1 MHLLCV
7 GISHRTAAVELRE
20 KLAFDAAACR
30 DALGQWGR
38 RFDRAGFVLL
48 STCNRT
54 ELYTARPLHSEPAR
68 QAVVEMLAEA
78 GRIDPAQL
86 AAAAYHH
93 VNRDMIEHL
102 FRVCCS
108 LDSMVLGETQIV
120 SQVKQA
126 YDLATQSRR
135 CNRPLHIVFQTA
147 LAVSKRARTDTLIS
161 QGRVSVSS
169 VAVDFA
175 RHLFDDLHRKT
186 VVCLGAGK
194 MGRLTLDRFMDH
206 EPGRVIVASRSATTT
221 QPLARQYNAET
232 ATLDAL
238 ESLLIEADIV
248 IACTAATEPL
258 IDKPAF
264 SRIMRQRR
272 HRPLFI
278 VDIALPRDF
287 DSSLGDLENVYLY
300 NLDDLERVIEA
311 NQQDRAEQQAACDA
325 IIRPAA
331 EQCYEQIQTGDLAE
345 LVKAVRRDLHEMG
358 DAEARRLAGRLAG
371 ASPQKHQDLIEQHM
385 QRLVNRILH
394 HPLSQLNRTDPGEA
408 ARVATALRRVFD
420 IRQGLQPTQ
429 PGDVPIDQN
438 PGLTPDEATPAQSP
452 TNRNRS

>member
-20 KLAFDAAACR
+20 KLAFDAAACG
-30 DALGQWGR
+30 DMLEQWSR

-54 ELYTARPLHSEPAR
+54 ELYTARPLHIAPSRDTAM
-68 QAVVEMLAEA
+68 ALLAEA
-78 GRIDPAQL
+78 GGIPVDQFTP
-86 AAAAYHH
+86 AAYHH

-120 SQVKQA
+120 SQIKQA
-126 YDLATQSRR
+126 YDLATTVGT
-135 CNRPLHIVFQTA
+135 CNRPLHMVFQSALAVNKRARSQTA
-147 LAVSKRARTDTLIS
+147 LSE
-161 QGRVSVSS
+161 GRVSVSS

-194 MGRLTLDRFMDH
+194 MGRLTLDRFVEDK
-206 EPGRVIVASRSATTT
+206 PGRVIVASRRKATTAA
-221 QPLARQYNAET
+221 LAARYPAET
-232 ATLDAL
+232 ATLDDL
-238 ESLLIEADIV
+238 PSLLVEADVV

-258 IDKPAF
+258 IDRSAF
-264 SRIMRQRR
+264 AQVMRRRR

-287 DSSLGDLENVYLY
+287 DSSLGHLENVYLY
-300 NLDDLERVIEA
+300 NLDDLEQVIQA
-311 NQQDRAEQQAACDA
+311 NQQGRADQQAACDA
-325 IIRPAA
+325 IIKPAA
-331 EQCYEQIQTGDLAE
+331 EQCYQQIQAGDLAG
-345 LVKAVRRDLHEMG
+345 LVKAVRRELHEMG
-358 DAEARRLAGRLAG
+358 EAEAQRLAGRLAQ
-371 ASPQKHQDLIEQHM
+371 ASAEDYQDLVEQHM

-394 HPLSQLNRTDPGEA
+394 HPLSQLSKTDAGEA

-420 IRQGLQPTQ
+420 IHEYEYSDRRPVTTNDDALGNDRSNTSSQPSA
-429 PGDVPIDQN
+429 G
-438 PGLTPDEATPAQSP
+438 
-452 TNRNRS
+452 